1 MTLLSLAASET
12 DIDVAARRL
21 AATGRT
27 RVPGLLGEGAE
38 RLHALLADPAH
49 DWSRAIRNP
58 FDIDVPAAAFDAQSD
73 TDRQA
78 ALDQIYAEA
87 KEGFHFIYDRLLI
100 RRTGVG
106 AEQTP
111 ALLKAAAD
119 LFNSAAF
126 LAFARRLTGDD
137 RIVFAD
143 GQATRYLPGHFL
155 NRHTDA
161 NEASGRLYAYV
172 LNLTPRWRA
181 EWGGQLQFLDAEG
194 EVTESL
200 IPVFDALNVF
210 RVPQSHAVSVVAPFA
225 DAPRYSITGWWRSQA
240 PV

>member
-1 MTLLSLAASET
+1 MSLLTLAAAEP
-12 DIDVAARRL
+12 DIELASRRL

-27 RVPGLLGEGAE
+27 RVPALLGEGAE
-38 RLHALLADPAH
+38 RLHALLADTAH
-49 DWSRAIRNP
+49 EWSRAIRNP
-58 FDIDVPAAAFDAQSD
+58 FDIDVPAAAFDAQAEA
-73 TDRQA
+73 DRQA
-78 ALDQIYAEA
+78 ALQRIYDEA
-87 KEGFHFIYDRLLI
+87 REGFHFIYDRLLI
-100 RRTGVG
+100 RRSGAG
-106 AEQTP
+106 AELTP

-119 LFNSAAF
+119 LFNSEAF
-126 LAFARRLTGDD
+126 LTFARRLTGDD
-137 RIVFAD
+137 RIVFVD

-181 EWGGQLQFLDAEG
+181 EWGGQLQFLDANG

-225 DAPRYSITGWWRSQA
+225 GAPRYSITGWWRSQA